1 MGVAEILKWLLE
13 RWQILLI
20 VAVLAT
26 GYSYGQRQWSS
37 GYEQAQAEGASELA
51 QLKQDY
57 AEQALAVAKKSNS
70 DLQLQVN
77 RAQAA
82 EETLFSQYTVHADEV
97 QQLKERI
104 AHVTKQ
110 YKPEPST
117 TARPIPHCVFTAG
130 WLRDYNTALGVS
142 APRTA
147 TTLTAAE
154 KAAWPTPGTDA
165 ELLESGI
172 TPADI
177 LAHAQDYGRWA
188 RDNLAQLNT
197 LLELHKD

>member
-1 MGVAEILKWLLE
+1 MGVAEILKWLLD
-13 RWQILLI
+13 RWQILLV
-20 VAVLAT
+20 VAALAIA
-26 GYSYGQRQWSS
+26 YVHGQQQWSS
-37 GYEQAQAEGASELA
+37 GYEQAEAKGTAALA
-51 QLKQDY
+51 QLKQHY

-104 AHVTKQ
+104 AHVTSQ
-110 YKPEPST
+110 YKPEPSAA
-117 TARPIPHCVFTAG
+117 ARPVPHCVFTAG
-130 WLRDYNTALGVS
+130 WLRDYNAALGVPAAS
-142 APRTA
+142 STA
-147 TTLTAAE
+147 AAGTAAE
-154 KAAWPTPGTDA
+154 ATSAASSTDA
-165 ELLESGI
+165 ELLESGV

-188 RDNLAQLNT
+188 RDNLAQLNS
-197 LLELHKD
+197 LLDLQKD